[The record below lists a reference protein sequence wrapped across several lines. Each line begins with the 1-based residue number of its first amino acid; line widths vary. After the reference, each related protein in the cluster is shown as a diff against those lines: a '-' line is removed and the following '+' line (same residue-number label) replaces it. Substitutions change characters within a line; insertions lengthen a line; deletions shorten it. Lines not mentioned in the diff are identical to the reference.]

1 MSRVVVNEIEAK
13 VGNDISFNDAVKIDT
28 IKGKTTAGSI
38 TIQGEGTATT
48 NLQQGLCKAWANTS
62 GSGTPVVDDSFN
74 NASITDNGTG
84 DQTLVFT
91 NNMANSGY
99 SCTMA
104 PVENAII
111 ALVQLLGQSSS
122 QINPKSHSTSNQ
134 YDIKGKN
141 YSVNGDLA

>member
-1 MSRVVVNEIEAK
+1 MTFHK
-13 VGNDISFNDAVKIDT
+13 DIK
-28 IKGKTTAGSI
+28 
-38 TIQGEGTATT
+38 GEGTAAT